1 MRGSR
6 TIHVVKR
13 AGASEPFSVE
23 KLRLC
28 LWRAMACRA
37 EMLLHAHYLAEAIA
51 LYLRRNR
58 RRLVTSG
65 ALLEMAVRALDQ
77 TGLGDAAEALEAHHC
92 RRLAARGRLV
102 LVHST
107 GRRSRWDRNW
117 LTEQIHHRWGVGRSA
132 ARALSA
138 MVEDELLPFEGPVNR
153 QAVLDLACRRVDEF
167 GLGPECLL
175 TSAPARG
182 QSVI

>member
-6 TIHVVKR
+6 TIQVLKR
-13 AGASEPFSVE
+13 AGAAEPFSVQ

-28 LWRAMACRA
+28 LWRALECRG
-37 EMLLHAHYLAEAIA
+37 EMLLRAHYLAEAVVV
-51 LYLRRNR
+51 YLRRNR
-58 RRLVTSG
+58 HRVVTSG
-65 ALLEMAVRALDQ
+65 ALLEMAIRVLRQ
-77 TGLGDAAEALEAHHC
+77 TGHGEAADALEAHHC

-102 LVHST
+102 LVHPT

-117 LTEQIHHRWGVGRSA
+117 LAEQIRHRWGIGRSA

-138 MVEDELLPFEGPVNR
+138 TVEDDLLPHEGAIAR
-153 QAVLDLACRRVDEF
+153 QAVLDLASRRLDEF

-175 TSAPARG
+175 TSAPAEG
-182 QSVI
+182 NM